1 MIQVMTTKEALN
13 VIELFKS
20 LVFAFLNGNGNRSKI
35 NQNIAQVK
43 KITYIANTHKVVT
56 IAPPPM
62 IGGLVMKNVDPLD
75 MIFNA
80 PYGMDEDVLY
90 TIIDMMDETIGV
102 LKSNPAIIEK
112 YEENLK
118 KEYQIEKKNN
128 LQQVDKTKVF
138 IVHGRDNELK
148 ESVARYIEKLGL
160 EAIILHEQPN
170 GGKTII
176 EKFENAADVGFAI
189 ILLTPD
195 DEGGL
200 VGDKMHLRARQNVV
214 FELGYFIGRLKRSHV
229 AALVKGDVEVP
240 SDISGF
246 AYIGFDNEG
255 YWKLKIA
262 QELKSC
268 GYDVD
273 MNRIV

>member
-1 MIQVMTTKEALN
+1 MTQVMTTTEALN

-62 IGGLVMKNVDPLD
+62 TGGLVMKNVDPLD

-102 LKSNPAIIEK
+102 LKNNPSIIEK

-118 KEYQIEKKNN
+118 KEHQIKKKKNP
-128 LQQVDKTKVF
+128 QQMDKTKVF

-189 ILLTPD
+189 VLLTPD

-214 FELGYFIGRLKRSHV
+214 FELGYFIGKLKRTHV

-240 SDISGF
+240 SDITGF
-246 AYIGFDNEG
+246 AYIGVDYEG

>member
-1 MIQVMTTKEALN
+1 MTTTEALN

-62 IGGLVMKNVDPLD
+62 TGGLVMKNVDPLD

-102 LKSNPAIIEK
+102 LKNNPSIIEK

-118 KEYQIEKKNN
+118 KEHQIKKKKNP
-128 LQQVDKTKVF
+128 QQMDKTKVF

-170 GGKTII
+170 GGTTII
-176 EKFENAADVGFAI
+176 
-189 ILLTPD
+189 
-195 DEGGL
+195 
-200 VGDKMHLRARQNVV
+200 
-214 FELGYFIGRLKRSHV
+214 
-229 AALVKGDVEVP
+229 
-240 SDISGF
+240 
-246 AYIGFDNEG
+246 
-255 YWKLKIA
+255 
-262 QELKSC
+262 
-268 GYDVD
+268 
-273 MNRIV
+273 

>member
-1 MIQVMTTKEALN
+1 MTTKEALN

-102 LKSNPAIIEK
+102 
-112 YEENLK
+112 
-118 KEYQIEKKNN
+118 
-128 LQQVDKTKVF
+128 
-138 IVHGRDNELK
+138 
-148 ESVARYIEKLGL
+148 
-160 EAIILHEQPN
+160 
-170 GGKTII
+170 
-176 EKFENAADVGFAI
+176 
-189 ILLTPD
+189 
-195 DEGGL
+195 
-200 VGDKMHLRARQNVV
+200 
-214 FELGYFIGRLKRSHV
+214 
-229 AALVKGDVEVP
+229 
-240 SDISGF
+240 
-246 AYIGFDNEG
+246 
-255 YWKLKIA
+255 
-262 QELKSC
+262 
-268 GYDVD
+268 
-273 MNRIV
+273 

>member
-1 MIQVMTTKEALN
+1 MTTKEALN

-20 LVFAFLNGNGNRSKI
+20 LVFAFLDGNGNRSKI

-112 YEENLK
+112 YEENLR
-118 KEYQIEKKNN
+118 KEHQIKKKNN
-128 LQQVDKTKVF
+128 PQQVDKTKVF

-189 ILLTPD
+189 VLLTPD

-200 VGDKMHLRARQNVV
+200 VGDKMHQRARQNVV
-214 FELGYFIGRLKRSHV
+214 FELGYFIGKLKRSHV
-229 AALVKGDVEVP
+229 AALVKGDVEIP
-240 SDISGF
+240 SDITGF
-246 AYIGFDNEG
+246 AYIGVDHEG

-262 QELKSC
+262 QELKTC